1 MELSGISANDP
12 IFGQPDQAND
22 ALGKD
27 AFLTLLVNQ
36 LKNQDP
42 LQPTQNEEFVAQL
55 AQFSQ
60 LEGIEEL
67 NENIVGLAVL
77 QQGNAL
83 LSQLTDS
90 SALIGKSVRF
100 LDPASGAEREGLVDS
115 VKIEEGFAQLNIGGE
130 NIPLGNVLEVTLAD
144 ESAPAIDGADSGES
158 SDTTETTDDN

>member
-1 MELSGISANDP
+1 MQISGISANDP
-12 IFGQPDQAND
+12 IFGQTDQAND

-42 LQPTQNEEFVAQL
+42 LEPTQNEAFVAQL

-100 LDPASGAEREGLVDS
+100 VDPTSGAEREGIVES

-144 ESAPAIDGADSGES
+144 ESAPDAGAPSED
-158 SDTTETTDDN
+158 SDTAETTNDN